1 MKKSLAMVLSAAMAM
16 TGAASTA
23 LASDGSERMT
33 ITVMGIDWGYG
44 PSADSDMEKY
54 WEDLFVVDL
63 EIEWVNYSDYS
74 QKLNTLIA
82 SGSQPDVVQIMSV
95 NNSYYYPIFTQAIE
109 AGQFVDMTSYIFDGD
124 DALSK
129 TNAVMQN
136 WSEDFWNQAKYDG
149 GIYILPRC
157 KTEPAKSSGIM
168 VRKDLM
174 EKYGYEEE
182 PTTMDEL
189 KDWLIGLSNAATEGE
204 GQKIYALDFYGD
216 NFMTGRTQ
224 AFVTAFTGQ
233 ANWGIDEN

>member
-54 WEDLFVVDL
+54 WEDLFDVDL

-129 TNAVMQN
+129 PMIATMTLFAFV
-136 WSEDFWNQAKYDG
+136 SYWNCYFSS
-149 GIYILPRC
+149 IMYM
-157 KTEPAKSSGIM
+157 TSSAKSTLQ
-168 VRKDLM
+168 V
-174 EKYGYEEE
+174 YV
-182 PTTMDEL
+182 
-189 KDWLIGLSNAATEGE
+189 
-204 GQKIYALDFYGD
+204 QKIVLSSNISELVDLQ
-216 NFMTGRTQ
+216 NEL
-224 AFVTAFTGQ
+224 
-233 ANWGIDEN
+233 ANTVPQEVMRMAAVVVVVLPVLIVYPFLQKYFASGMMVGAVKG